1 MDPLAGTISALAS
14 VLDRLGIAYVIG
26 GSVASSARG
35 VVRATFDIDIV
46 AAIARPQAER
56 FASALGPEWYADPDQ
71 MRAAIAAKRAFNV
84 IHIPL
89 GNKVDIFP
97 ATEDFHLCQLERAT
111 RVSLPF
117 AEESA
122 KYPVATAE
130 DILLAKLQWYR
141 DGGEVSERQWTDILG
156 ILAVNPDLDFAYVR
170 PWAARLGVERLL
182 ARALEEAAR

>member
-1 MDPLAGTISALAS
+1 MNPLAVTISSLAS

-26 GSVASSARG
+26 GSMASCVRG
-35 VVRATFDIDIV
+35 VVRATIDVDIV
-46 AAIARPQAER
+46 AAIARPNAER
-56 FASALGPEWYADPDQ
+56 FARALGPEWYADADQ

-97 ATEDFHLCQLERAT
+97 ATEDFHLSQLERAT
-111 RVSLPF
+111 WASLPF
-117 AEESA
+117 LEGSA

-141 DGGEVSERQWTDILG
+141 DGGEVSERQWTDIQG
-156 ILAVNPDLDFAYVR
+156 ILAVNPDLDFAYAR

-182 ARALEEAAR
+182 DRALEEARS